1 MPGGAGLARLK
12 RRAEFLHVAKGR
24 RWTTPGLVLQT
35 RSRPAGAEAAAGV
48 RVGFTAS
55 RKVGIAV
62 ERNRAR
68 RRLKAAVEHVMRE
81 HAAPGQDYVVVARSE
96 TVRRPFALLLGDL
109 ETALRRL
116 GAWRD
121 DAGADGGGVR

>member
-1 MPGGAGLARLK
+1 MAGLARLK
-12 RRAEFLHVAKGR
+12 RRGEFLHVAKGR
-24 RWTTPGLVLQT
+24 RWTTPGLVLQA
-35 RSRPAGAEAAAGV
+35 RPRPGDAGPPSGA

-68 RRLKAAVEHVMRE
+68 RRLKAAAERVLGE

-96 TVRRPFALLLGDL
+96 TLQRPFALLVGDL
-109 ETALRRL
+109 ETALKHL
-116 GAWRD
+116 GAWRETP
-121 DAGADGGGVR
+121 AEESGGMT